1 MHRGKTHKRYRGG
14 ALLDLA
20 KKVGGLVANEAQETA
35 FKQLED
41 PAKQDYAA
49 GIIANSAW
57 DDATKVRVIA
67 ALRTVATKAE
77 QIVNYR
83 IRGATATGG
92 TRRSR
97 RRL

>member
-1 MHRGKTHKRYRGG
+1 MPRGKTHKRHSGG

-49 GIIANSAW
+49 GVIANSTW
-57 DDATKVRVIA
+57 DDATKLRVIA

-77 QIVNYR
+77 QIVTYR
-83 IRGATATGG
+83 VRGAATGG
-92 TRRSR
+92 TRRHR
-97 RRL
+97 RR